1 MARRKALVTQHL
13 ENVSGDLLTSW
24 QALIARHTKRRQGI
38 YALYRKRKLYYV
50 GLASNL
56 AGRLNSHR
64 RDRHKGLWDR
74 FSVYLT
80 IGDEHMREL
89 EALLL
94 RIIQPSGNKVKGK
107 FAQSENL
114 LPILRQEYRTETRRM
129 ELLLRIIQPTGNKVK
144 GKFAQSENL
153 LPVLRREYRT
163 ETRRMGAGSSEAGL
177 KLKPAKAG
185 KKSTRKSKATG
196 RRPMLAPYVDSA
208 FNLKARVKGTTYR
221 ARVRQDGTIGFRGK
235 VYNSPSLAG
244 KAAVGHGTNGW
255 VFWKYER
262 SPGDWVLLDQ
272 LRKSGA
278 QKSTG

>member
-38 YALYRKRKLYYV
+38 YALYHKRKLYYV

-56 AGRLNSHR
+56 AGRLNTHR

-94 RIIQPSGNKVKGK
+94 RIIQP
-107 FAQSENL
+107 
-114 LPILRQEYRTETRRM
+114 
-129 ELLLRIIQPTGNKVK
+129 TGNKVK

-153 LPVLRREYRT
+153 LSVLRREYRT
-163 ETRRMGAGSSEAGL
+163 ETRRMGAGLFGGRPQA
-177 KLKPAKAG
+177 KPAKAN
-185 KKSTRKSKATG
+185 KKTARKSKATG
-196 RRPMLAPYVDSA
+196 RRPMLAPYVDAA
-208 FNLKARVKGTTYR
+208 FSLKARVKGTTYR
-221 ARVRQDGTIGFRGK
+221 ARVRQDGTIRFRGN

-244 KAAVGHGTNGW
+244 KAAIGRSANGW
-255 VFWKYER
+255 TFWKYER

-272 LRKSGA
+272 LRKTGA

>member
-1 MARRKALVTQHL
+1 MARRRALVTQHL

-24 QALIARHTKRRQGI
+24 QVLIARHTKRRQGI
-38 YALYRKRKLYYV
+38 YALYHKRKLYYV

-56 AGRLNSHR
+56 AGRLNTHR

-94 RIIQPSGNKVKGK
+94 RIIQP
-107 FAQSENL
+107 
-114 LPILRQEYRTETRRM
+114 
-129 ELLLRIIQPTGNKVK
+129 TGNKVK

-153 LPVLRREYRT
+153 LPVLRQEYRT
-163 ETRRMGAGSSEAGL
+163 ETRRMGAGLFGGRPQV
-177 KLKPAKAG
+177 KPAKAG

-196 RRPMLAPYVDSA
+196 RRPMLAPYVDSP

-221 ARVRQDGTIGFRGK
+221 ARVRRDGTVGFRGK

-244 KAAVGHGTNGW
+244 RAAVGHGTNGW
-255 VFWKYER
+255 RFWKFER

-272 LRKSGA
+272 LRQTRFMKAAG
-278 QKSTG
+278 